1 MKRFAVILLLAAI
14 QFGCSTFPEAQKS
27 PAPSK
32 TVLGSWA
39 NGPAKQRIQAFVA
52 AVCDP
57 ASADYVPQQDRR
69 AVFDMDGTLLCEK
82 PDYIEVVI
90 TKSRLQEKAVGDPTL
105 ADKPLYK
112 AALANDDA
120 YIHAHVKEAILEGFA
135 SETLASLAMYWRDYV
150 TQRKHPTLNREYASL
165 FYKPMTDLIV
175 YLRQAGFSV
184 FVVSTSQ
191 QEFIRSFCPD
201 ILPVPKENVVGSMV
215 GFALVNLDDD
225 APHSF
230 ARQKQ
235 YFDPYN
241 ADEGKSVRLRE
252 RGVGPALVAAGNSMG
267 DYAMLDG
274 VSDGGAP
281 NLVLVIDHDDP
292 VREFEYHKPE
302 LLTVAKRRGW
312 LVVSMKN
319 DFNIVFGQSD
329 PTEIEP
335 VAAPDKE

>member
-1 MKRFAVILLLAAI
+1 MKRFAIIFLLLAF
-14 QFGCSTFPEAQKS
+14 QFGCSAVPETQRTQ
-27 PAPSK
+27 APSK
-32 TVLGSWA
+32 TVLNSWA
-39 NGPAKQRIQAFVA
+39 NTSAKQRIQAFVA

-57 ASADYVPQQDRR
+57 ALADYVPRQDRL

-82 PDYIEVVI
+82 PGYIEVVI
-90 TKSRLQEKAVGDPTL
+90 TKNRLREKAIADPAL

-112 AALANDDA
+112 AALVNDEA
-120 YIHAHVKEAILEGFA
+120 YIHAHVKEAILEAFA
-135 SETLASLAMYWRDYV
+135 SETLASIATYWRDYV
-150 TQRKHPTLNREYASL
+150 TQNKHPTLNLEYARL
-165 FYKPMTDLIV
+165 VYKPMTDLIV
-175 YLRQAGFSV
+175 YLQQAGFSV

-201 ILPVPKENVVGSMV
+201 ILPVPKENVLGSMV

-230 ARQKQ
+230 VRRKK

-252 RGVGPALVAAGNSMG
+252 RGLDHALVAVGNSMG

-281 NLVLVIDHDDP
+281 NLVLVIDHDDSE
-292 VREFEYHKPE
+292 REFEYHKPK
-302 LLTVAKRRGW
+302 LLAAAERRGW

-319 DFNIVFGQSD
+319 DFNMVF
-329 PTEIEP
+329 
-335 VAAPDKE
+335 K